1 MSVTGN
7 TWSRAHAC
15 FEWDK
20 ITKTMWNTSFMMD
33 TSWRNTFLMS
43 TSSQVWKWSV
53 LTFLFYLL
61 QQNRL
66 RPWRRRLTRS
76 EHLKI
81 ENRIKQINTFITDNR
96 HLIKKV
102 NTVSKCLH
110 QCRRRRGQSVFKL
123 LLLWTKKKNRQLRI
137 HTTHLK
143 KTKINREMMQKM

>member
-1 MSVTGN
+1 MEYILYDGHIMEKYIPHVYVFTGLKMI
-7 TWSRAHAC
+7 H
-15 FEWDK
+15 
-20 ITKTMWNTSFMMD
+20 
-33 TSWRNTFLMS
+33 
-43 TSSQVWKWSV
+43 V
-53 LTFLFYLL
+53 LTFFFYLL

-123 LLLWTKKKNRQLRI
+123 LLLWTKKKTGSSEYIQHI
-137 HTTHLK
+137 F
-143 KTKINREMMQKM
+143 KTKINRERWCKKFKIKYIYLYLYICSKF